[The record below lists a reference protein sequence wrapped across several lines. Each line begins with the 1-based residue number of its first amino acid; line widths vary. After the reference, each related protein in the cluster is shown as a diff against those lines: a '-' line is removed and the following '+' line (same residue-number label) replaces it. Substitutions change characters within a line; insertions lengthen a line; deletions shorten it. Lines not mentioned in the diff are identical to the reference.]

1 MIDINQWYRK
11 RLEDNPSYPSFGI
24 RNQVYGNVLY
34 NEVGVDSELTSF
46 FGILIL
52 IVYKGVFVG
61 YRGYE
66 VKDLAPLFP
75 FGYGIS
81 YTTFEYSNLQHSVD
95 PEGIVLVSFT
105 IKNTGRVA
113 GREIAQVYLSDPVS
127 TLPRPVKEL
136 KGFTKVA
143 LNPGES
149 KSVTVKLDSQALCYF
164 DEKKSCWLAEPGTFV
179 VSVGASSADLR
190 LKGEFV
196 LEKGFSRTGL

>member
-1 MIDINQWYRK
+1 MLKCSSQK
-11 RLEDNPSYPSFGI
+11 
-24 RNQVYGNVLY
+24 
-34 NEVGVDSELTSF
+34 
-46 FGILIL
+46 
-52 IVYKGVFVG
+52 
-61 YRGYE
+61 
-66 VKDLAPLFP
+66 
-75 FGYGIS
+75 
-81 YTTFEYSNLQHSVD
+81 
-95 PEGIVLVSFT
+95 FT

>member
-1 MIDINQWYRK
+1 M
-11 RLEDNPSYPSFGI
+11 EDNPSYPSFGI

-105 IKNTGRVA
+105 IKNTGTTSESFKISHVPAGTALSLQPVCFTFTSCNVHPDRVF
-113 GREIAQVYLSDPVS
+113 RVPRSQQMHPSRCPPTSLLS
-127 TLPRPVKEL
+127 
-136 KGFTKVA
+136 
-143 LNPGES
+143 
-149 KSVTVKLDSQALCYF
+149 
-164 DEKKSCWLAEPGTFV
+164 
-179 VSVGASSADLR
+179 SSA
-190 LKGEFV
+190 KHP
-196 LEKGFSRTGL
+196 